1 SLRSHR
7 RHSKPPAAAGE
18 APFLG
23 CDGTHG
29 CSLGSHLNSP
39 GMEWMLQAVD
49 EVDDAVSTL
58 RLYAMG
64 FSGLSVAGNLAAACA
79 LCAALLRAAG

>member
-1 SLRSHR
+1 
-7 RHSKPPAAAGE
+7 
-18 APFLG
+18 
-23 CDGTHG
+23 
-29 CSLGSHLNSP
+29 LGSRLDWP

-64 FSGLSVAGNLAAACA
+64 FSGLSVAGNLAACA
-79 LCAALLRAAG
+79 LCAALLCAAG